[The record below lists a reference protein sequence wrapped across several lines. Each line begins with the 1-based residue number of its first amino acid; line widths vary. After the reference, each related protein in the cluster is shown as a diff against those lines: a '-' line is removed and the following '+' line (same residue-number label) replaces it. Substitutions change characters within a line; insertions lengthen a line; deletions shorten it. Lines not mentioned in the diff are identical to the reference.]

1 MVIFYSPSLL
11 LKRKKLKLVSYEMY
25 LGITLEELS
34 KDKPVDK
41 NVEKNAGNFVQ
52 CLEDIDSELS
62 KQIAYLVQV
71 YFCCIFLK
79 WFFVHDIATLSKL
92 QFCKKHSFN

>member
-1 MVIFYSPSLL
+1 MWLVIVKIFSG
-11 LKRKKLKLVSYEMY
+11 V
-25 LGITLEELS
+25 TLEELS

-52 CLEDIDSELS
+52 CLEDIDTELS

-71 YFCCIFLK
+71 R
-79 WFFVHDIATLSKL
+79 
-92 QFCKKHSFN
+92 